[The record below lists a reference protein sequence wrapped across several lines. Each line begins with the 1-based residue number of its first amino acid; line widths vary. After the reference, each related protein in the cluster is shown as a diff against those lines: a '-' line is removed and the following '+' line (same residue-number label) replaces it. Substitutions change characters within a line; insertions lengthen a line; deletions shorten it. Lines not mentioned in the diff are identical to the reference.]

1 MQPQFI
7 TGSPLLETAWAAG
20 IFCVSILFAWLIL
33 FSTRLL
39 AKNIEKSFKSN
50 LITQILYS
58 LSRAIFIL
66 LIIEGLLLALSSV
79 SYLESWDNVLLR
91 ISVSVAIVFFTFS
104 LGRTGGEILSWY
116 LHRRRVKRKARIDV
130 SLINLMRR
138 VIMIIICAIGLI
150 VLLDYLAINI
160 TPFIASLGIGGLAIA
175 LALQP
180 TLGNFFASTQLIS
193 DRVVRIGDYIELENG
208 TITGYV
214 TDVGWRSTRIRTP
227 TNNLI
232 TIPNSRLA
240 DSILTNF
247 YSPNTELGVIIRCG
261 VSYSSDLVKVEK
273 YALEVANQVVQE
285 LDEAVKTFIPIVRWE
300 EFGDSNINFFIWVQ
314 AKERLASFIV
324 KSELIKQLKARFDK
338 EGIMINYPARLL
350 TFENPSDLQSLIPPD
365 VEKEGGSRRSK

>member
-7 TGSPLLETAWAAG
+7 TGSPLLESAWAVG

-39 AKNIEKSFKSN
+39 AKNIEQRFKSN

-66 LIIEGLLLALSSV
+66 LIIEGLLLALGSV
-79 SYLESWDNVLLR
+79 SYLESWDNAL
-91 ISVSVAIVFFTFS
+91 IHTSVSVAIVFFTFG

-138 VIMIIICAIGLI
+138 VIMIVICAIGLI
-150 VLLDYLAINI
+150 VLLDYLEINI
-160 TPFIASLGIGGLAIA
+160 TPFIASLGIGGIAIA

-227 TNNLI
+227 TNNII

-247 YSPNTELGVIIRCG
+247 YSPNTELGVIVKCG

-273 YALEVANQVVQE
+273 CAMKVANQVVQE

-324 KSELIKQLKARFDK
+324 RSELIKRLKARFDK

-350 TFENPSDLQSLIPPD
+350 TFENPEDLQSLIPPD
-365 VEKEGGSRRSK
+365 IEKEGGSRRSK

>member
-91 ISVSVAIVFFTFS
+91 TSVSVAIVFFTFS

-138 VIMIIICAIGLI
+138 VIMIIVCAIGLI

>member
-7 TGSPLLETAWAAG
+7 TGSPLLESAWAAG
-20 IFCVSILFAWLIL
+20 IFCLSILFAWLIL
-33 FSTRLL
+33 FCTRLI
-39 AKNIEKSFKSN
+39 AKNIEKRFKSN

-79 SYLESWDNVLLR
+79 SYLESWSSGL
-91 ISVSVAIVFFTFS
+91 ISASVSVLIVFITYG
-104 LGRTGGEILSWY
+104 LGKTGGEILTWY
-116 LHRRRVKRKARIDV
+116 LHRRRVRRKARIDE

-138 VIMIIICAIGLI
+138 VIMIIVCAIGLI

-193 DRVVRIGDYIELENG
+193 DRVVRIGDYIELDNG
-208 TITGYV
+208 TIRGYV

-227 TNNLI
+227 YNNI
-232 TIPNSRLA
+232 VTIPNSRLA

-247 YSPNTELGVIIRCG
+247 YSPNTELGILIRCG

-273 YALEVANQVVQE
+273 CALEVANQVVQE
-285 LDEAVKTFIPIVRWE
+285 LDEAVKTFTPVFRYD
-300 EFGDSNINFFIWVQ
+300 EFGDSNIDFWIWVQ
-314 AKERLASFIV
+314 AKDRMSSFIV
-324 KSELIKQLKARFDK
+324 KSEIIKRLKARFDK

-350 TFENPSDLQSLIPPD
+350 TFESPEDLQFLIPPD
-365 VEKEGGSRRSK
+365 VEKKQGSRRSK